1 MERPHVLLL
10 GAGASKAALP
20 NGDRLGRPVPVLSD
34 VAVALGLVDLFPESL
49 RELAESN
56 FEAAFSRVSV
66 LDPLAARVVE
76 SRVFDYFAALEF
88 PDESNLYDLLQLCL
102 RRKDAIFT
110 FNWDPFL
117 IQSRSR
123 LAMQRTGELPK
134 VFFCTGTS
142 RSGSARRT
150 RTLVF

>member
-1 MERPHVLLL
+1 M
-10 GAGASKAALP
+10 GS
-20 NGDRLGRPVPVLSD
+20 RLSQPVPVLSD

-88 PDESNLYDLLQLCL
+88 QRSNLSIYCSFVFGG
-102 RRKDAIFT
+102 KT
-110 FNWDPFL
+110 
-117 IQSRSR
+117 QS
-123 LAMQRTGELPK
+123 LP
-134 VFFCTGTS
+134 
-142 RSGSARRT
+142 
-150 RTLVF
+150 